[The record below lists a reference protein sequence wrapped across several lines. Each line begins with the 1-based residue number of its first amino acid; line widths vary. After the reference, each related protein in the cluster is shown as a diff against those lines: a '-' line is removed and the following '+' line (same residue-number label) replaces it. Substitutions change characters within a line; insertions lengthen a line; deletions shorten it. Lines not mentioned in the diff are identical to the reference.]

1 MVEST
6 IRNIDIDVPYKYV
19 RATRGKQVRAEP
31 IMALYEQGRVHHVR
45 EFGALEG
52 EMVTWIPGESEWS
65 PNRLDALVWAL
76 TELSKRKEFTWG

>member
-1 MVEST
+1 
-6 IRNIDIDVPYKYV
+6 
-19 RATRGKQVRAEP
+19 
-31 IMALYEQGRVHHVR
+31 VHHVT
-45 EFGALEG
+45 ELAALEG